1 MLQRCFQNIFII
13 GNIISICIL
22 PLLFYLS
29 RFKNNY
35 NIKHIYKIFLIIS
48 IILFLPIFN
57 LKLKPLKN
65 ENKGKIVIQNNIE
78 KSPHIDI
85 NHDGFIIEETMPKVN
100 QELKPVINNSNHIFN
115 KDIEIKNDNI
125 SKIYPYLPYI
135 WISVSIILFIYNIVI
150 YMIYR
155 YKLKLQVIKNPDI
168 EKYINNIKSKM
179 KLKTKIDYAFSYNI
193 MSSITIGIL
202 KKKIII
208 PIDNFEIKDY
218 EYILKHEIFHIKN
231 KDIEYKFLLLI
242 LNCIYWFNP
251 ITYFLIKQ
259 IDEIIELNCDYNILE
274 KETMD
279 YRIQYGNI
287 LLNQIEKNRRNK
299 YKFVMNFT
307 SSRRS
312 IMERFSNIVNEPKK
326 KKALII
332 SIILIVF
339 IITSLL
345 LIIFTPN
352 INIAKT
358 ETVKNEE
365 KSNNLLLT
373 NETDSLDSSEK
384 NPKLSNVETSE
395 KENLDSDKNV
405 ISSQESLTEEFVL
418 KENTNLGSDENVLS
432 SQESLTEEFVLR
444 ANTNLDSNKNVSAN
458 PKENLTEEI
467 VLKANTNQTNF
478 IVPVDGVISS
488 DYGKTS
494 PMRNKIHEGI
504 DIAAQK
510 ETPIKASASGTVI
523 YSGFDKENGNTV
535 IIEHKNEVKTYYE
548 HCSDLYVSEGQI
560 VNQGDIIATVGNT
573 GNSTGPHLHFEIRV
587 NNEAVDPHNYIE
599 QFK

>member
-1 MLQRCFQNIFII
+1 
-13 GNIISICIL
+13 
-22 PLLFYLS
+22 
-29 RFKNNY
+29 
-35 NIKHIYKIFLIIS
+35 
-48 IILFLPIFN
+48 
-57 LKLKPLKN
+57 
-65 ENKGKIVIQNNIE
+65 
-78 KSPHIDI
+78 
-85 NHDGFIIEETMPKVN
+85 
-100 QELKPVINNSNHIFN
+100 
-115 KDIEIKNDNI
+115 
-125 SKIYPYLPYI
+125 
-135 WISVSIILFIYNIVI
+135 
-150 YMIYR
+150 
-155 YKLKLQVIKNPDI
+155 
-168 EKYINNIKSKM
+168 
-179 KLKTKIDYAFSYNI
+179 
-193 MSSITIGIL
+193 
-202 KKKIII
+202 
-208 PIDNFEIKDY
+208 
-218 EYILKHEIFHIKN
+218 
-231 KDIEYKFLLLI
+231 
-242 LNCIYWFNP
+242 
-251 ITYFLIKQ
+251 
-259 IDEIIELNCDYNILE
+259 
-274 KETMD
+274 
-279 YRIQYGNI
+279 
-287 LLNQIEKNRRNK
+287 
-299 YKFVMNFT
+299 
-307 SSRRS
+307 
-312 IMERFSNIVNEPKK
+312 MERFSNIVNEPKK

-405 ISSQESLTEEFVL
+405 I
-418 KENTNLGSDENVLS
+418 S